1 MIWLGAM
8 VARIGRFF
16 REITTARDNQS
27 ADIVRVIGLGIAV
40 QFIWLAGANWVKFDP
55 EGYAKGAG
63 IMLVALGSAMRF
75 ARPTE
80 PAAAPASGA
89 ATDTGETP

>member
-1 MIWLGAM
+1 MGAM
-8 VARIGRFF
+8 FARIGRFF

-27 ADIVRVIGLGIAV
+27 ADIVRVIGLAAGV
-40 QFIWLAGANWVKFDP
+40 QFVWLAGANWVRFDP
-55 EGYAKGAG
+55 EAYAKGAG

-80 PAAAPASGA
+80 PVKSE
-89 ATDTGETP
+89 DTPEEMR